1 MSNPFTYFLGSSIV
15 QKPAPAALP
24 SAVAPTFGGITSLV
38 QQSDGSLTA
47 SWSAATVVPNPPVR
61 YEVYIQVGTATGLFS
76 LSNLVGVTANLS
88 LNTAFDA
95 VPQSLIL
102 GSTYHVG
109 VRAVDAYLNRTSNMQ
124 SLSATVTN
132 ASFNTLA
139 SAVWDVVRAT
149 RATAGTF
156 GESLQARVDVDV
168 STRLATAG
176 YTAPANSDIA
186 AIKAKTDNLPASP
199 ASEASV
205 TARPTLAQIEAS
217 TVLAKEATSSGIKA
231 KTDNLPADPAS
242 ETTVLTRLAASS
254 YVAPANSDIAAI
266 KAKTDNLPADPA
278 SQTNVSSRLAAAA
291 YTAPDNAG
299 ITAIK
304 AKTDNLPAD
313 PASEGNVDDVKKN
326 TDLIPA
332 LV

>member
-1 MSNPFTYFLGSSIV
+1 
-15 QKPAPAALP
+15 
-24 SAVAPTFGGITSLV
+24 
-38 QQSDGSLTA
+38 
-47 SWSAATVVPNPPVR
+47 
-61 YEVYIQVGTATGLFS
+61 
-76 LSNLVGVTANLS
+76 
-88 LNTAFDA
+88 
-95 VPQSLIL
+95 
-102 GSTYHVG
+102 
-109 VRAVDAYLNRTSNMQ
+109 
-124 SLSATVTN
+124 
-132 ASFNTLA
+132 
-139 SAVWDVVRAT
+139 
-149 RATAGTF
+149 
-156 GESLQARVDVDV
+156 
-168 STRLATAG
+168 
-176 YTAPANSDIA
+176 
-186 AIKAKTDNLPASP
+186 
-199 ASEASV
+199 
-205 TARPTLAQIEAS
+205 
-217 TVLAKEATSSGIKA
+217 
-231 KTDNLPADPAS
+231 LPADPAS